1 MLVSLRPA
9 APATSCGL
17 SLVPVR
23 VTAEEGE
30 CDVNQLCGWC
40 SSRQLCVDALN
51 PRMHRSRDLSC
62 PEWPEQQVWSC
73 QTSTFSPDSP
83 DGAASAFEQ
92 WVQVLEDAADVGLGA
107 TAACQGA
114 GAAATGDRPRRL
126 AAGGVPARCPRQGFF
141 WHDGARRLRPHTPG
155 AEMCNGECRM
165 SGWRDAWLTAHE
177 SHVGTRAAPL
187 GLTPAIQ
194 RISLSCRR
202 SWMLSG
208 YNNCRIRRQTGA
220 TGSSRSPSRG
230 RRRLARRSRCGRIGF
245 PITTP
250 CFTL

>member
-1 MLVSLRPA
+1 MCLGRIGIVRWCYQREAVLVSLRPA

-155 AEMCNGECRM
+155 AEMCNERV
-165 SGWRDAWLTAHE
+165 
-177 SHVGTRAAPL
+177 SHV
-187 GLTPAIQ
+187 
-194 RISLSCRR
+194 
-202 SWMLSG
+202 
-208 YNNCRIRRQTGA
+208 
-220 TGSSRSPSRG
+220 
-230 RRRLARRSRCGRIGF
+230 RLA
-245 PITTP
+245 
-250 CFTL
+250 